1 MLRRRP
7 TLKFSLRSLCILLAL
22 ASITLVVGTKWHHHY
37 NSRPI
42 QTAVDEYNR
51 KNRDPRLSLTANEVV
66 ESLSNWKNQ
75 TNVNHSHARKFS
87 SILSSKR
94 VPNDVE
100 FSVVSSVVNGQHIL
114 FLGVCVIGE
123 HSYTIRS
130 IDNGKW
136 PGFATRQTR
145 LPDTEPLG

>member
-1 MLRRRP
+1 MRRRP
-7 TLKFSLRSLCILLAL
+7 TFKFSLRSLCILLAL
-22 ASITLVVGTKWHHHY
+22 AAIALVAGTKWHHHY
-37 NSRPI
+37 NSRSI
-42 QTAVDEYNR
+42 QAAVDEYNR
-51 KNRDPRLSLTANEVV
+51 ENNDPRLTLTTDEVIKSLA
-66 ESLSNWKNQ
+66 NWKNRSKI
-75 TNVNHSHARKFS
+75 NDNHARKFG
-87 SILSSKR
+87 SILSSRR

-145 LPDTEPLG
+145 LPDTEPLD